1 MRQTLG
7 DPLKRRQKTRVGRE
21 IEGRS
26 AEEDIFQQS
35 VLLILCKGY
44 VNFRRDVI
52 YWRARR
58 RFCSDS
64 FCFSP
69 SSALEGEA
77 WLEGSRTAGR
87 VAIDQGLRDDG
98 VESRNEREGKDQR
111 ERGPSGPSYC
121 AYSIGKP
128 PSPETLLV
136 AISSERG
143 FQRESCPKA
152 LRRKMWK
159 TNSRLFSSQLH
170 ITSLF
175 NRFATDPRII
185 RGELDNI
192 DMTFSWD
199 LRPYQGRRGVGRI
212 SISCASWSRTPRH
225 LCIII
230 IIRFYGGDI

>member
-1 MRQTLG
+1 M
-7 DPLKRRQKTRVGRE
+7 KRRQKTRVGRE

-35 VLLILCKGY
+35 VLLILCRGY

-52 YWRARR
+52 YWRAHVGD
-58 RFCSDS
+58 FVLIA
-64 FCFSP
+64 
-69 SSALEGEA
+69 SASAHRPLKGRH
-77 WLEGSRTAGR
+77 GSRDVEAQLGGSPLTRDCGMM
-87 VAIDQGLRDDG
+87 GLRAEMKEKDQK
-98 VESRNEREGKDQR
+98 ERE
-111 ERGPSGPSYC
+111 PSGPSYC

-152 LRRKMWK
+152 IRRKMWK

-192 DMTFSWD
+192 DMTFS
-199 LRPYQGRRGVGRI
+199 
-212 SISCASWSRTPRH
+212 
-225 LCIII
+225 
-230 IIRFYGGDI
+230 